1 MSVLIGFILLIGI
14 AVNNSVILIDFILH
28 QMEGQSREEIVKK
41 SVEVRFRPIMMTTF
55 STVIGMLPL
64 ALELALGTERFS
76 PMAIV
81 IIGGLTAS
89 SLLTMVVVPVFYT
102 LIDDLTNRINIRIHD
117 QS

>member
-1 MSVLIGFILLIGI
+1 
-14 AVNNSVILIDFILH
+14 
-28 QMEGQSREEIVKK
+28 MEGQSREDIVKR
-41 SVEVRFRPIMMTTF
+41 SVAVRFRPIMMTTF

-64 ALELALGTERFS
+64 ALELALGAERFS

-102 LIDDLTNRINIRIHD
+102 VIDDLTNLLNLKTD
-117 QS
+117 TSS